1 MPASPA
7 HPGRFRF
14 PEIVALALQKQL
26 ANATCGDAAI
36 T

>member
-7 HPGRFRF
+7 HPGRLHF
-14 PEIVALALQKQL
+14 PEFVALALQKQL
-26 ANATCGDAAI
+26 TNATCGAAAI